1 MNEDPPEVLQRVRDG
16 LSLVEVI
23 ARQVARTMGRTA
35 DIDEA
40 IACGREGLLKAARRY
55 DPKLNPSFRAF
66 AKGFVHGA
74 TVEGLR
80 KLCALPRRAHEKLTI
95 DGSDQPQGQGAQRD
109 PVRLREKHLAGVATA
124 QAEGLL
130 GKLGLD
136 TQGEFLAVSAKTLPD
151 IASQRNQERVLL
163 ERCIAALPQQEA
175 AVIRLYLE
183 GVPIER
189 IANQLG
195 IARMTAQ
202 SAYDRAVQRL
212 QKRLAQLR

>member
-1 MNEDPPEVLQRVRDG
+1 MNEDSPEVLQRVHEG

-23 ARQVARTMGRTA
+23 AKQVARTMGRTA

-55 DPKLNPSFRAF
+55 DPALNSSFRAF
-66 AKGFVHGA
+66 AKGYVHGA

-80 KLCALPRRAHEKLTI
+80 KLCALPRRAHENLAT
-95 DGSDQPQGQGAQRD
+95 DGSVPPQGQGAERD
-109 PVRLREKHLAGVATA
+109 PVRLREKHMAAVATA

-136 TQGEFLAVSAKTLPD
+136 TQGEFVAVSAKTLPD

-163 ERCIAALPQQEA
+163 ERCVEALPQQEA
-175 AVIRLYLE
+175 SVIRHYLE

-189 IANQLG
+189 IAKLLG
-195 IARMTAQ
+195 ISRVTAQ
-202 SAYDRAVQRL
+202 SSYDRAVQRL
-212 QKRLAQLR
+212 QKRLAKSR